1 MDKILF
7 SNRLSKLRKE
17 RGFKTQYALAKAYN
31 EKFPPRRRDDTAGN
45 EGDFGGIL
53 GTIKNYENENKD
65 LSPKLSIVCNLC
77 DILDCDIDYLLGKID
92 VPRHETADI
101 IAVTGLT
108 ADSVYFLETLKDCNN
123 VAWKDGFRAIRALLS
138 EEHFD
143 MCADF
148 WGRLSL
154 FLFGS
159 NTPYRAQFGE
169 QFQDLSA
176 EEVLAILLRENE
188 QTLRKIR
195 REYLENGKYSREKK

>member
-7 SNRLSKLRKE
+7 SNRLSELRKD

-31 EKFPPRRRDDTAGN
+31 ERFPTKRRKDAAGN

-53 GTIKNYENENKD
+53 GTIKNYENPGKE

-77 DILDCDIDYLLGKID
+77 EILNCDIDYLLGKID

-101 IAVTGLT
+101 MKVTGLT
-108 ADSVYFLETLKDCNN
+108 ADSVYFLEELKDCNN
-123 VAWKDGFRAIRALLS
+123 TVWRDGMRAISTLLS
-138 EEHFD
+138 EENFD
-143 MCADF
+143 VCADF

-154 FLFGS
+154 FLFGTNS
-159 NTPYRAQFGE
+159 PYRAQFGGR
-169 QFQDLSA
+169 FQDLSA

-188 QTLRKIR
+188 KVLRKIR
-195 REYLENGKYSREKK
+195 REYLNNG